1 MIRRIVVLLA
11 AMLVVLGGAVQAAV
25 AQPNLNEQDRKFLVQ
40 AHRANLA
47 EILSSRLA
55 LRKSDSQDI
64 KNIAQKL
71 ITDHT
76 TLDGKLR
83 PVAERAGVQLP
94 DRPNQVQRE
103 QIKKL
108 SSLSG
113 SSFDS
118 AWLAAQAASHRM
130 TLKRIDRELADGS
143 SPVVKKLAEGA
154 RPIIQ
159 GHLRLVREARA
170 SGSPSPSPSGSP
182 S

>member
-11 AMLVVLGGAVQAAV
+11 AMLVMLGGAVQAAV
-25 AQPNLNEQDRKFLVQ
+25 AQPNVNEQDRKFLVQ
-40 AHRANLA
+40 AHRGNLA

-55 LRKSDSQDI
+55 LKKSDSQDI

-83 PVAERAGVQLP
+83 AVAERASVQLP
-94 DRPNQVQRE
+94 GRPNEKQRE
-103 QIKKL
+103 QIDKL
-108 SSLSG
+108 SKLSG
-113 SSFDS
+113 SSFDN

-130 TLKRIDRELADGS
+130 TLKRIDQELADGS
-143 SPVVKKLAEGA
+143 SLAVKKLAEGA
-154 RPIIQ
+154 KPIIRE
-159 GHLRLVREARA
+159 HLRLVREARA
-170 SGSPSPSPSGSP
+170 SESPVPSGSP